1 MWTLQTA
8 QIKQKNTAT
17 LTVVG
22 LNDNRAIY
30 IASSK
35 FSEPKR
41 FGPRLNKVDGKYIQ
55 EQLVKQFH
63 CYNKN
68 KGFFKRMDQSV
79 SKYKIGIR
87 MKKWW
92 WSPFAYMFDVSI
104 LDVVL
109 QNAQVL
115 YHISKDEVNE
125 FFCLSQLAIFLKYS
139 MEDRSASNHE
149 GIQNVPSDVC
159 YEVAHYQVPSKKQG
173 MCKVCEN
180 NFRCRSV
187 KCKTNLHDI
196 CFEIFH
202 GQ

>member
-1 MWTLQTA
+1 M
-8 QIKQKNTAT
+8 
-17 LTVVG
+17 VG

-55 EQLVKQFH
+55 EQLIKQFH

-87 MKKWW
+87 MI
-92 WSPFAYMFDVSI
+92 AYMFDVSM

-109 QNAQVL
+109 QNAWVL
-115 YHISKDEVNE
+115 YHISKDEVDE
-125 FFCLSQLAIFLKYS
+125 SLPHLASACNFL
-139 MEDRSASNHE
+139 
-149 GIQNVPSDVC
+149 
-159 YEVAHYQVPSKKQG
+159 
-173 MCKVCEN
+173 
-180 NFRCRSV
+180 
-187 KCKTNLHDI
+187 
-196 CFEIFH
+196 EIFN
-202 GQ
+202 GKQNSLKP

>member
-1 MWTLQTA
+1 MHNCWEQTA
-8 QIKQKNTAT
+8 AKKECGHFRQRKSSKKNTAT

-55 EQLVKQFH
+55 EQLIKQFH

-92 WSPFAYMFDVSI
+92 WSPFAYMFDVSM
-104 LDVVL
+104 LDAVL
-109 QNAQVL
+109 QNASVL
-115 YHISKDEVNE
+115 YHISKDEVDE
-125 FFCLSQLAIFLKYS
+125 SLPHLASACNFL
-139 MEDRSASNHE
+139 
-149 GIQNVPSDVC
+149 
-159 YEVAHYQVPSKKQG
+159 
-173 MCKVCEN
+173 
-180 NFRCRSV
+180 
-187 KCKTNLHDI
+187 
-196 CFEIFH
+196 EIFN
-202 GQ
+202 GKQNSLKP